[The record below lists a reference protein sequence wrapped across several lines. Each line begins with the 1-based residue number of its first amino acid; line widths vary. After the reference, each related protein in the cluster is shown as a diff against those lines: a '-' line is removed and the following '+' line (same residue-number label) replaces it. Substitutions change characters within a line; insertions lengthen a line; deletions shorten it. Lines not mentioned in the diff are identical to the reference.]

1 VALTWTGYLRVYR
14 RTAVNL
20 FNHRG
25 LGIAKAAAYSAL
37 LAFFPVL
44 ATGAAILAQ
53 TNADFVSRTISEFLF
68 EVAPP
73 GTEEL
78 LRNQFVAQGERP
90 LSLLWGAGIFSIWA
104 ASGVVRSLIDG
115 YNAAYHITAGR
126 SVPRSLALSMTLV
139 ILSTIPMLAACGLLL
154 FGGYVDRLAARAF
167 VVEPMLQTAA
177 SGWWAELSRVARY
190 VVAFGAAVAV
200 NALLY
205 YFGPIRRQRWS
216 LVWRGAVI
224 ATLLWMAATVGFGWY
239 VTNLAHYNAIYQ
251 GIGASITLLVWM
263 YIMSLVTLFGCEFNA
278 EYERHP
284 RRGGK
289 RRSL

>member
-1 VALTWTGYLRVYR
+1 VALTWTAYLRVYR

-25 LGIAKAAAYSAL
+25 LGTAKAAAYSAL
-37 LAFFPVL
+37 LSFFPVL
-44 ATGAAILAQ
+44 ATGAAILAR
-53 TNADFVSRTISEFLF
+53 TNADFVSRTISGFLF

-73 GTEEL
+73 GTEQI

-90 LSLLWGAGIFSIWA
+90 LSLLWGAGIFSVWA

-115 YNAAYHITAGR
+115 YNAAYHIHAGR

-167 VVEPMLQTAA
+167 VAEPMLNTAA
-177 SGWWAELSRVARY
+177 SGWAELSRLARY
-190 VVAFGAAVAV
+190 IVAFGAAVAV
-200 NALLY
+200 NMLLY

-216 LVWRGAVI
+216 LVWRGAMH
-224 ATLLWMAATVGFGWY
+224 ATVLWMAATAGFGWY
-239 VTNLAHYNAIYQ
+239 VTNLANYNALYQ
-251 GIGASITLLVWM
+251 GVAASITLLVWM
-263 YIMSLVTLFGCEFNA
+263 YIMSLVTLFGCELNA
-278 EYERHP
+278 EYERLP
-284 RRGGK
+284 RRGK